1 MSNQQKE
8 VVYDRASLAI
18 PFAIEQWMKGV
29 WTAMPGIVDTY
40 EPTTR
45 RARVSPAIAAEFTD
59 GSVQERG
66 LLVNVPVVSPSCN
79 GYLITYALKK
89 DDPVLLVFSMR
100 GLATFKKEYAA
111 GASPGGGM
119 FAASDAMAIPGF
131 GPAVTPNTEFRTP
144 DDVEGMGVDGMTT
157 GISIQSENGKS
168 HISIGNDGIVL
179 SAPSIKFVTTA
190 AQGTPLTVTKQVTD
204 Y

>member
-8 VVYDRASLAI
+8 VVYGRASLAI

-29 WTAMPGIVDTY
+29 WTAMPGVVDSY
-40 EPTTR
+40 NRAKR

-59 GSVQERG
+59 GTVQKRG
-66 LLVNVPVVSPSCN
+66 LLVNVPVVSPACD
-79 GYLITYALKK
+79 GFLITYALEKG
-89 DDPVLLVFSMR
+89 DPVLLVFSMR
-100 GLATFKKEYAA
+100 GLAAFKKDYKA
-111 GASPGGGM
+111 GASPGGAM

-131 GPAVTPNTEFRTP
+131 GPPQTDMQFRTP
-144 DDVEGMGVDGMTT
+144 DDVKGTGVDGMDT
-157 GISIQSENGKS
+157 GISIQSKNGKS
-168 HISIGNDGIVL
+168 HISIGNDGIVI

>member
-1 MSNQQKE
+1 MSNQQQE

-18 PFAIEQWMKGV
+18 PFAIEQFLKGM
-29 WTAMPGIVDTY
+29 WTAMPGVVDSY
-40 EPTTR
+40 NRATR

-59 GSVQERG
+59 GTVQKRG
-66 LLVNVPVVSPSCN
+66 LLVNVPVVSPACD
-79 GYLITYALKK
+79 GFLITFALKK
-89 DDPVLLVFSMR
+89 GDPVLLVFSMR
-100 GLATFKKEYAA
+100 GLAAFKKDYEA

-131 GPAVTPNTEFRTP
+131 GPPQTDMQFRTP
-144 DDVEGMGVDGMTT
+144 DDVMGMGVDGMDT
-157 GISIQSENGKS
+157 GISIQSKNGKS
-168 HISIGNDGIVL
+168 HISIGNDGIVI

>member
-79 GYLITYALKK
+79 GYLITYVLKK

-131 GPAVTPNTEFRTP
+131 GPAMMDDVFRTP
-144 DDVEGMGVDGMTT
+144 NNVRGTGVDGMST
-157 GISIQSENGKS
+157 GIAIQSKDGKS
-168 HISIGNDGIVL
+168 HISIGDDGIVL
-179 SAPSIKFVTTA
+179 SAKSIKFVTTA

-204 Y
+204 YP